1 MPPFFLEEWMK
12 TLLFYIFQEMT
23 YTAFARFDTV
33 NRKGMNGDEVR
44 EATSLIGQ
52 MAGVPSWYILAVDW
66 YRTHTRF
73 TLKNGRP
80 FVFHPKFN
88 EICAALEREYE
99 QLRGHARYRRD
110 ANPLH
115 SEDGLLIQ
123 GTSDIYSAR
132 KERKYGKAV
141 LWRPIPG
148 AFARGTHLVVHPG
161 DRAYPELAEE
171 EGTAV
176 GLSGSGAIYAA

>member
-110 ANPLH
+110 RNPLH

-123 GTSDIYSAR
+123 GTSDIYVDRKAR
-132 KERKYGKAV
+132 KYHKGASWEQTGERWHLRSYLV
-141 LWRPIPG
+141 L
-148 AFARGTHLVVHPG
+148 HPG
-161 DRAYPELAEE
+161 DRAYTELDEE
-171 EGTAV
+171 ERTAR
-176 GLSGSGAIYAA
+176 GMPGSGAIYAA